1 MFSRRDRRGRR
12 PGGEAARTEV
22 SGIRAARIVSW
33 MKLTKFLNGVNK
45 TLHLYTILKKQNKTV
60 RCQTL

>member
-1 MFSRRDRRGRR
+1 MRHGSFH
-12 PGGEAARTEV
+12 GEAVQGEF

-33 MKLTKFLNGVNK
+33 MKLTKFLSGVNK
-45 TLHLYTILKKQNKTV
+45 NLYLYTFLKKQNKTV